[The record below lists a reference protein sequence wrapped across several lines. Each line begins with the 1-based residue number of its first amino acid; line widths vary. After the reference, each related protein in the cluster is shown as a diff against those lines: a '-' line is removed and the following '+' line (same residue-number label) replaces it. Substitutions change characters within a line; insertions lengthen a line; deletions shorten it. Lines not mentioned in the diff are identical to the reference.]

1 MPRQSVI
8 NTRTQ
13 YISSFLKRKRFIFQL
28 STDLT
33 KFQNIFC
40 KLGECQELPDDI
52 CSGLQEFIC
61 RLYNMKKKIL
71 MKQDTVFT
79 KKLHNENKIRFMLI
93 WLYHNV
99 ILFSML
105 IVNIVRMLISFQ
117 KRIIIAT
124 PDIPIFCSHGSCTDS
139 KVQWAESI
147 FRKTLKIITNQV
159 LLMRKETVI
168 PKANDN
174 GEYEILYWQCES
186 NNLAV
191 VLFFRS
197 IQTCLMLGYL

>member
-99 ILFSML
+99 ILFCML

-117 KRIIIAT
+117 KTIIIAT
-124 PDIPIFCSHGSCTDS
+124 PDIPILCSHGQCTDS

-168 PKANDN
+168 LKANDN
-174 GEYEILYWQCES
+174 GEYEIL
-186 NNLAV
+186 
-191 VLFFRS
+191 F
-197 IQTCLMLGYL
+197 